1 MKRATKW
8 EARRGV
14 SQFFDARGL
23 RRDGMIG
30 LGFETRD
37 WLLALF

>member
-1 MKRATKW
+1 MKRARKW
-8 EARRGV
+8 EARSDV
-14 SQFFDARGL
+14 SQFFDAMGL
-23 RRDGMIG
+23 RRGGMIG